1 MQKTSVLK
9 KVWNISSTVIVV
21 LVIIFAV
28 LLVGVRL
35 FGIEAYSVIS
45 GSMEPKY
52 PVGSLIYVKEAEPSE
67 IEVGDV
73 ITFVLKNETPA
84 THRVIGI
91 DEENQKFYTKGDAN
105 DTEDAPVHFN
115 NLIGK
120 PIFKIPYLG
129 YIAYYIQHPPGMY
142 VAIAIGACLLLL
154 VFIPDL
160 FKKDEKKDKLSPE
173 EQGDIT
179 KG

>member
-1 MQKTSVLK
+1 MQKTGIFK
-9 KVWNISSTVIVV
+9 KIWNIATTVIVAVVV
-21 LVIIFAV
+21 LFAV
-28 LLVGVRL
+28 LLIGVRL
-35 FGIEAYSVIS
+35 FGIGVYSVIS
-45 GSMEPKY
+45 GSMEPEY
-52 PVGSLIYVKEAEPSE
+52 PVGSLIYVKEAKPSE

-91 DEENQKFYTKGDAN
+91 DEENQQFLTKGDAN
-105 DTEDAPVHFN
+105 DIEDAPVHFN

-120 PIFKIPYLG
+120 PVFKIKHLG

-142 VAIAIGACLLLL
+142 IAIAIGACMLLLAF
-154 VFIPDL
+154 VPDL
-160 FKKDEKKDKLSPE
+160 FKENKDKPSPE
-173 EQGDIT
+173 SQGDIT